1 MRRLSRDW
9 SPTAVLAVV
18 AVLALVARLYALD
31 VRVAHQDEARVA
43 HWILH
48 YMAVDAWQYRPIIH
62 GPFLPH
68 VNGVVFSLFGASDF
82 TMRLVPAIFGALLP
96 LTVLLFRT
104 RLDDLELVASGVLLA
119 ISPVLLY
126 YSRFMR
132 NDIVLA
138 TLALATVGFVV
149 RAIDTQRRRYVY
161 FAVLSFA
168 LALTTKENALLYPVT
183 WLGSLAILL
192 DTHLVFARY
201 RGGAGNG
208 AENDDWDWTDALRE
222 TVVGTARASPPWLPH
237 IVSAL
242 GFGFAVLVAFY
253 APKPDLY
260 RALSN
265 PALLPE
271 VVRTATLGSWE
282 EFVGLWGSTSMQEHS
297 YVSFLGQYLELVV
310 YGAPLLLFAGVV
322 GFFGERY
329 GHGRSRPLVAFFSYW
344 AGFSLLGYPIVID
357 IMAAWATIHAV
368 VPLAIPAGVAI
379 AMVAR
384 RTRSVSANDRPTA
397 ARIGVA
403 ALLLSALLVGGLAAD
418 YSYVNYQDPDN
429 PMAQYAQP
437 SGHMKPT
444 LAKVENAV
452 ESNDG
457 VDVLFYGDEFYTPN
471 ETQGGGELEIGVGGY
486 AGWFA
491 RLPLPWYLDLYDA
504 NVSSTTQ
511 AQTITEEQ
519 PPVVITLASEEA
531 DVANALQGYER
542 YEHQGY
548 LWGRP
553 VVFYIQE

>member
-1 MRRLSRDW
+1 MRRFSRDW

-31 VRVAHQDEARVA
+31 ARVAHQDEARVA

-68 VNGVVFSLFGASDF
+68 VNGVVFSLLGASDF

-104 RLDDLELVASGVLLA
+104 RLDDLELVASGTMLA

-132 NDIVLA
+132 NDIILA
-138 TLALATVGFVV
+138 TLGVATVGFVV
-149 RAIDTQRRRYVY
+149 RALDTQRRRYVY

-183 WLGSLAILL
+183 WLGSLALLL
-192 DTHLVFARY
+192 DTRLVFARY
-201 RGGAGNG
+201 RD
-208 AENDDWDWTDALRE
+208 EHWVDTLRNS
-222 TVVGTARASPPWLPH
+222 VVDTARSSRPWLPH
-237 IVSAL
+237 VVSAL
-242 GFGFAVLVAFY
+242 GFGFVVIVAFY

-265 PALLPE
+265 PTALPG
-271 VVRTATLGSWE
+271 VVQTATLGSWN
-282 EFVGLWGSTSMQEHS
+282 EFLNLWGSTSMQEHS
-297 YVSFLGQYLELVV
+297 YASFLGQYLELVV
-310 YGAPLLLFAGVV
+310 YGAPLLLTAGLV
-322 GFFGERY
+322 GFFAERY
-329 GHGRSRPLVAFFSYW
+329 GHGRSRPLVAFFSFW
-344 AGFSLLGYPIVID
+344 AGFSLLGYPIVTD
-357 IMAAWATIHAV
+357 IMAAWATVHAV

-379 AMVAR
+379 AIVAR
-384 RTRSVSANDRPTA
+384 RTSAAAANDHPTA
-397 ARIGVA
+397 VRIGVA
-403 ALLLSALLVGGLAAD
+403 AIVLSALLVAGLSAQ
-418 YSYVNYQDPDN
+418 YSYVTYQDPDN

-437 SGHMKPT
+437 SGDMKPT
-444 LAKVENAV
+444 LEKVHTAA
-452 ESNDG
+452 ESNEG
-457 VDVLFYGDEFYTPN
+457 VDVMFYGDEYFTPN
-471 ETQGGGELEIGVGGY
+471 ETSGGGELEIGVGGY

-491 RLPLPWYLDLYDA
+491 RLPLPWYLDQYDA
-504 NVSSTTQ
+504 NVTSTTQ
-511 AQTITEEQ
+511 AQTVAETQ

-531 DVANALQGYER
+531 DIRDDLQGYDR

-553 VVFYIQE
+553 VVFYIQQ